1 MVQGVLDPMGFIS
14 PKPARW
20 SKAWLALWGAVVP
33 LLLIAAFTIPVAQF
47 VGAVVVLF
55 LMPELIS
62 LKQGDSLP
70 PLTQTIRHFLPGWL
84 AFPLIYGL
92 LGAFGA
98 KTLGFGRWWGVGVM
112 FGLLGWLTEHF
123 TFTYLEGDPRPGE
136 DAVTPKTAA
145 KKRLKL

>member
-1 MVQGVLDPMGFIS
+1 MRLIS

-20 SKAWLALWGAVVP
+20 STAWLAMWGVVVP
-33 LLLIAAFTIPVAQF
+33 LLLVAAFTVPVLQF
-47 VGAVVVLF
+47 IVAVVVLF
-55 LMPELIS
+55 LVPELIS

-98 KTLGFGRWWGVGVM
+98 KTFGFGRWWAVGLL

-123 TFTYLEGDPRPGE
+123 TFTYIEADPRPGE
-136 DAVTPKTAA
+136 EVVTPKTSS

>member
-1 MVQGVLDPMGFIS
+1 MRLIS

-20 SKAWLALWGAVVP
+20 STAWLAMWAVVVP
-33 LLLIAAFTIPVAQF
+33 LLLVAGFTIPVPHFIA
-47 VGAVVVLF
+47 AVVVLF
-55 LMPELIS
+55 LAPELVS
-62 LKQGDSLP
+62 LRQGDSLP

-98 KTLGFGRWWGVGVM
+98 KALGYGRWWAVGVL

-136 DAVTPKTAA
+136 ERVTPQTSSR
-145 KKRLKL
+145 KRLKL

>member
-1 MVQGVLDPMGFIS
+1 MVQGWSGSMRLIS

-20 SKAWLALWGAVVP
+20 SKAWLALWGVVVP
-33 LLLIAAFTIPVAQF
+33 LLLVAAFTITVPQF
-47 VGAVVVLF
+47 VAAVVVLF
-55 LMPELIS
+55 LVPELIG
-62 LKQGDSLP
+62 LKRGDSLP

-98 KTLGFGRWWGVGVM
+98 KALGYERWWAVGVL

-136 DAVTPKTAA
+136 DRVTPQTSSRR
-145 KKRLKL
+145 RLKL

>member
-1 MVQGVLDPMGFIS
+1 METVTLSSKYQLVLPRGARERLRLRPGMRITVLDKG
-14 PKPARW
+14 
-20 SKAWLALWGAVVP
+20 G
-33 LLLIAAFTIPVAQF
+33 
-47 VGAVVVLF
+47 VLF
-55 LMPELIS
+55 LVPELIS
-62 LKQGDSLP
+62 LKRGDSLP
-70 PLTQTIRHFLPGWL
+70 PLTQTMRHFLPGWL

-98 KTLGFGRWWGVGVM
+98 KTLGFGRWWAVGVL

-136 DAVTPKTAA
+136 EVVTPRTSS